1 MSPRARRSGPEGRGS
16 ASWTEASLLILG
28 LEAGSLR
35 GTRAW
40 QVDIIFFL
48 KKALWT
54 FGLQSQTA
62 VNFELESFLNS
73 VETRLS
79 VYRTG

>member
-1 MSPRARRSGPEGRGS
+1 MDILRNYSDS
-16 ASWTEASLLILG
+16 TEHPVFLFYKLG
-28 LEAGSLR
+28 DVIDK
-35 GTRAW
+35 W
-40 QVDIIFFL
+40 IFFL